1 MASFEE
7 ITEQIELGWAYYTL
21 QLNAIRLKMV
31 SGCFTC
37 TTSDL
42 NCLSSAI
49 LALEYDVEVQN
60 NTALTTNTYNLLLSI
75 LANFTG
81 TFTADPT
88 VRIPGITILAQ
99 GGDYLQTSVVYPD
112 EGETTYTFSEL
123 IGTEPLTVYRSTGTV
138 LRAHSGAPDN
148 EFAQVDTETGEVTL
162 SSPFNPG
169 ESLWVAYK
177 TIV

>member
-1 MASFEE
+1 MVSYEDIIF
-7 ITEQIELGWAYYTL
+7 QIERGYAYYT
-21 QLNAIRLKMV
+21 QQINATRLKMV
-31 SGCFTC
+31 DGCFTC
-37 TTSDL
+37 TPSDL
-42 NCLSSAI
+42 NCLAATLLS
-49 LALEYDVEVQN
+49 LEYDVATEN
-60 NTALTTNTYNLLLSI
+60 NTDLTTRTYNLLLKI
-75 LANFTG
+75 LTSFTG

-88 VRIPGITILAQ
+88 VQIPGITILAQ

-138 LRAHSGAPDN
+138 LRAHAGAPDN

-177 TIV
+177 TII